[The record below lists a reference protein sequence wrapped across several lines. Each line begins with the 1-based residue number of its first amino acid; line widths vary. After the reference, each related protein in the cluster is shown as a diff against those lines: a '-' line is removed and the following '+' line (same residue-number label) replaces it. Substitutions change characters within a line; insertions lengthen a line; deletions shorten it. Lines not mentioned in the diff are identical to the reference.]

1 MADTDR
7 LYTSL
12 AAERKRAQ
20 LVKAAIEALAVL
32 ASEKGVA
39 NGVATLDESGMI
51 PSSQLPSYVDDAVE
65 LLDITDTAP
74 EHCAK
79 GDRYYDTTTG
89 KIVRATATD
98 TWGTGTT
105 TNTDPEKDK
114 IYVNIAND
122 KSYRWTGTVMTEI
135 GSSDITGIRIGQS
148 GSTILPSQGVVTIP
162 EYPDNVIEGYLNP
175 NDGKFYAER
184 EAVVEEEEVT
194 GYTYSG
200 EITGKAKAIYVELS
214 TGRMYRFV
222 GVGYIEVG
230 RWYDLAT
237 PSVDGQGGS
246 DGLMS
251 AADKAKLNNLPAW
264 SLAENKPSYG
274 YSEIGYDVATAAD
287 NENTAGIV
295 TIDGTKPLTVLTLT
309 GDVSSL
315 DLASGKAP
323 EAGHS
328 AHVIMYSASACNVS
342 IAHDATV
349 RVCPNGSEGMS
360 ISIVAGGYAEVDF
373 LNAGG
378 KIFVRCV

>member
-7 LYTSL
+7 LYTSI

-32 ASEKGVA
+32 ASEKGAA

-79 GDRYYDTTTG
+79 GDRYFNTTTG
-89 KIVRATATD
+89 KIVRAMATD

-135 GSSDITGIRIGQS
+135 SSSDITGIRIGQS

-162 EYPDNVIEGYLNP
+162 EYPDNVLEGYLNS
-175 NDGKFYAER
+175 NDGKFYEER

-200 EITGKAKAIYVELS
+200 EITGKAKAIYVEIS
-214 TGRMYRFV
+214 TGRMYRWV
-222 GVGYIEVG
+222 GLGYSEVG

-246 DGLMS
+246 NGLMS

-264 SLAENKPSYG
+264 SLAENKPGYV
-274 YSEIGYDVATAAD
+274 YSEIGYTVNAVTS
-287 NENTAGIV
+287 AGGTV
-295 TIDGTKPLTVLTLT
+295 SLDGTTPLHVVTLT
-309 GDVSSL
+309 GNVSALTLS
-315 DLASGKAP
+315 ANP
-323 EAGHS
+323 PAGHS
-328 AHVIMYSASACNVS
+328 CHVILTSTAERTVA
-342 IAHDATV
+342 IAHDATN
-349 RVCPNGSEGMS
+349 RVCPEGKSPDPLTIPANGY
-360 ISIVAGGYAEVDF
+360 IEVDF

-378 KIFVRCV
+378 KVYVRGI